1 MYDFYLAVAESD
13 LEAFGI
19 PFAEMVERRMNMKPC
34 VTLRDIVPGTAK
46 YETMAET
53 LETRCNGKVVF
64 VLSKNFNNSEECQF
78 LVQFAKTLDPYA
90 KQQKLIPLVI
100 DKNVKLPRVLEG
112 LVCINYNA
120 ALRENW
126 LGRRLWE
133 AVHGGTDRHA
143 RHRRRT
149 LSSPYS

>member
-1 MYDFYLAVAESD
+1 MWGGV
-13 LEAFGI
+13 G
-19 PFAEMVERRMNMKPC
+19 
-34 VTLRDIVPGTAK
+34 
-46 YETMAET
+46 
-53 LETRCNGKVVF
+53 CNGKVVF

-133 AVHGGTDRHA
+133 AVHEAQAQVPAQTQHGLSGKRSGTGAVTGHRPHTGTGTVTQAHTGTGHRHTGTGTGTGHMH
-143 RHRRRT
+143 RHIDT
-149 LSSPYS
+149 DTD